1 MGFRDYFENLK
12 DDVGYKAEII
22 KSEIDD
28 KVCDVKDFL
37 EEHEVADKLKSA
49 GKAAWGISKKLI
61 YAYCN
66 AANEKRMETDPAYAA
81 KMEEVAKKRELQAL
95 KEENE
100 YLREQC
106 NNEELPQ
113 EVKEKLERRIK
124 DNQYEIER
132 CYKEW
137 REANMAYNEEAC
149 RRREES
155 DGTDK

>member
-149 RRREES
+149 RRREECDS
-155 DGTDK
+155 TDK

>member
-1 MGFRDYFENLK
+1 MGLRDYFENLK

-49 GKAAWGISKKLI
+49 GKAAWEISKELI

-66 AANEKRMETDPAYAA
+66 AANEKRMETDPAYAL
-81 KMEEVAKKRELQAL
+81 KMVEVAKKRELQAL

-113 EVKEKLERRIK
+113 ELKEKLERRIE
-124 DNQYEIER
+124 DNKCEMKKCYNER
-132 CYKEW
+132 
-137 REANMAYNEEAC
+137 RAANMEYNEEMS

-155 DGTDK
+155 DGTGK

>member
-49 GKAAWGISKKLI
+49 GKAAWEISKELI

-66 AANEKRMETDPAYAA
+66 AANEKRMETDPAYAL
-81 KMEEVAKKRELQAL
+81 KMVEVAKK
-95 KEENE
+95 EN
-100 YLREQC
+100 C
-106 NNEELPQ
+106 
-113 EVKEKLERRIK
+113 KL
-124 DNQYEIER
+124 
-132 CYKEW
+132 
-137 REANMAYNEEAC
+137 
-149 RRREES
+149 
-155 DGTDK
+155 